1 AAACSLA
8 SGAWPSGAWPDRGLR
23 RQRGRVPAQD
33 AVAWQGAPAPAPG
46 VFPGGACA
54 ALPEEEQQQQQQA
67 EDDFEDEEKNRGT
80 ESCCRCIDARTRKR
94 IEEPKA

>member
-1 AAACSLA
+1 GGGLLA
-8 SGAWPSGAWPDRGLR
+8 GVGGVA
-23 RQRGRVPAQD
+23 QRGVARPRPAQ
-33 AVAWQGAPAPAPG
+33 AARACASAGRGRLA
-46 VFPGGACA
+46 GGACA

-94 IEEPKA
+94 IEEPKAG